1 MGVGRDIAALGAARG
16 CSDFPEWNRC
26 NASAWNCSRYQ
37 LEERCNETDDSDCE
51 GITME
56 LACKASCCLCGADN
70 PASCGAQ
77 GGSDELP
84 PWVIPVAAGGGSLLL
99 CFFIGFRDL
108 PQIILEAL
116 GFLHLLV
123 AVRAASTHLHDIE
136 TRRLRLT
143 RFGAG
148 QGVKAMCL
156 TAFAMDTQLVVR

>member
-1 MGVGRDIAALGAARG
+1 NGFGFQRVYGWKNVPIDDWVEMGVGRDIAALGAARG

-99 CFFIGFRDL
+99 CFFIGCGCYL
-108 PQIILEAL
+108 
-116 GFLHLLV
+116 
-123 AVRAASTHLHDIE
+123 
-136 TRRLRLT
+136 RRRKS
-143 RFGAG
+143 
-148 QGVKAMCL
+148 Q
-156 TAFAMDTQLVVR
+156 